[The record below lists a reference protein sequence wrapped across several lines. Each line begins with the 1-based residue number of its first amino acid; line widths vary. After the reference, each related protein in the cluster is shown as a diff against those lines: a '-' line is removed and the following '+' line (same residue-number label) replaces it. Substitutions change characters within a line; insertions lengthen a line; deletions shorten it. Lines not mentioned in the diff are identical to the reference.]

1 MERRVRIDAQKE
13 GAKAKWN
20 KGMRVICAILCITLL
35 MGAFVG
41 CTSLASY
48 EDVVALQGD
57 LDKALGEIDATNDKY
72 ADALKEMDLLKTS
85 RDQAQKNLE
94 ELKTEHEATEG
105 ALALLGNNH
114 KSAEEKIN
122 ELNKTIEAAK
132 QELALLKENGQAAQ
146 QKIESLQAALDA
158 AQNTVN
164 TLQGQQDVMQNAM
177 SNLQGQQDAM
187 QNAMSTLQGQYDE
200 AQAEIRDLTGQLE
213 ELKNQLLPDAPQKK
227 IKIYID
233 QGHNPTSYHN
243 SGASGNG
250 LHEEDLTFT
259 IGVLLAELLRDD
271 GRFEVR
277 LSRPTATTVLGTD
290 NSSSLDARVKG
301 AQDFGADYFISLHVN
316 AFTTSSATGIEAY
329 TVESSGESYDF
340 GNSLLQGMAAS
351 TNLRNRGMKTSSS
364 LRVLNKATMPATL
377 LEMGFISNP
386 DDAKLL
392 AEHPEVFATG
402 IYNGILNYFLLEPI
416 EPSAN

>member
-1 MERRVRIDAQKE
+1 MRRRAETERPKAGRKE
-13 GAKAKWN
+13 NWK
-20 KGMRVICAILCITLL
+20 KGMRVLCAVLCITLL
-35 MGAFVG
+35 LGTFVG
-41 CTSLASY
+41 CTVFDMQAK
-48 EDVVALQGD
+48 VRVLQSD
-57 LDKALGEIDATNDKY
+57 LDKALEEM
-72 ADALKEMDLLKTS
+72 DALHDEYEEAVQELDAVKS
-85 RDQAQKNLE
+85 AHAQAQTKLE
-94 ELKTEHEATEG
+94 ALKAEQENAKKELSELDSIDQTAAK
-105 ALALLGNNH
+105 
-114 KSAEEKIN
+114 KIE

-146 QKIESLQAALDA
+146 QKIESLQTALDA

-233 QGHNPTSYHN
+233 QGHNPTSSHN
-243 SGASGNG
+243 SGASGNE